1 VLLKAQKIPHLNR
14 LRQWCFQP
22 NIAKWQHSI
31 AAGTRVLECGMRN
44 IERWRTSFD
53 YCLHR
58 GQLRRNLPG
67 SHPMRLSQVS
77 YSRVAIE
84 QGAKPFCSAFVCKR
98 HQAHDSAS
106 LQTFRRYVGILCG
119 PEEIEKRARRG
130 RGGYRISEKGICPIA
145 DERYSAIPAGLPA
158 IVARGPRAE

>member
-1 VLLKAQKIPHLNR
+1 MLLKAQKIPHLNR
-14 LRQWCFQP
+14 PRQWCFQA

-31 AAGTRVLECGMRN
+31 AAGTRVLERSVRN
-44 IERWRTSFD
+44 LECRRTTFD

-84 QGAKPFCSAFVCKR
+84 QGAEPFFSAFVCKR
-98 HQAHDSAS
+98 HQAHDWAS
-106 LQTFRRYVGILCG
+106 PQTFRRCVAILCG
-119 PEEIEKRARRG
+119 SEEIEKW
-130 RGGYRISEKGICPIA
+130 ISLIIKIQI
-145 DERYSAIPAGLPA
+145 
-158 IVARGPRAE
+158 

>member
-1 VLLKAQKIPHLNR
+1 MLLKAQKIPHLNR
-14 LRQWCFQP
+14 PRQRCFQA

-31 AAGTRVLECGMRN
+31 AAGTRVLERSVRN
-44 IERWRTSFD
+44 LECRRTTFD

-84 QGAKPFCSAFVCKR
+84 QGAEPFFSAFVCKR
-98 HQAHDSAS
+98 HQAHDSA
-106 LQTFRRYVGILCG
+106 RRRLFAVAWPYYVVLKKLKNGFL
-119 PEEIEKRARRG
+119 
-130 RGGYRISEKGICPIA
+130 
-145 DERYSAIPAGLPA
+145 
-158 IVARGPRAE
+158 